1 MQSKHGS
8 DTTKDVSM
16 MEKKPIT
23 RKAKL
28 ILATWNIGL
37 FALVWAYYY
46 NSTVYPMKYLLGMVF
61 STVLYGTLYMFLC
74 NLYKGF
80 RIASNQIGETVFS
93 QFLGFA
99 IADFFLYLQGCLIR
113 NTMINVLPGA
123 LTVVMQI
130 MGSAM
135 IVSITKRYMR
145 SHMQPKDTIIIYGR
159 GTKEEEICAFEQ
171 RLLQKYAHL
180 FHITKHINERD
191 IAFCMTKEIQK
202 THTVL
207 LYEVTHHTR
216 KKVMKYAIA
225 NKKTLYFTPTIEDI
239 TLQGCT
245 EKHLL
250 DTPLQKY
257 NYVYE
262 KPTEYTG
269 KRAFDV
275 TFALFL
281 LVLTAPFMLLSALL
295 IKLED
300 HGPVFFKQK
309 RCTKG
314 GREFEIIKFRSMIVD
329 AEKKSG
335 ATLAFKNDD
344 RITKVGRFIRATR
357 LDELPQLI
365 NILKGDMS
373 FVGPRPERPIFY
385 DEIVKEVPEFTYRLR
400 VKGGLTGYA
409 QIYGKYNTV
418 FADKLKLDLLYIE
431 NQSFFMDIK
440 LILLTLKIMFMSE
453 STEGIENE
461 KLQKTQKVNEEIE
474 NEVLEYEARAV
485 K

>member
-1 MQSKHGS
+1 
-8 DTTKDVSM
+8 
-16 MEKKPIT
+16 MERKTIT
-23 RKAKL
+23 RNSKL
-28 ILATWNIGL
+28 CLAIWNIGL
-37 FALVWAYYY
+37 FGLVWGSYY
-46 NSTVYPMKYLLGMVF
+46 NDFVYEERYVLGMGF
-61 STVLYGTLYMFLC
+61 SIVMYGVLYYFLC

-80 RIASNQIGETVFS
+80 CIASHQVGETVFS
-93 QFLGFA
+93 QFLGLG
-99 IADFFLYLQGCLIR
+99 IADLFLYLQGCLVG
-113 NTMINVLPGA
+113 NAVINLIPGCMTVLAQVLGTA
-123 LTVVMQI
+123 FIIIVTKKYMQ
-130 MGSAM
+130 
-135 IVSITKRYMR
+135 K
-145 SHMQPKDTIIIYGR
+145 HMKPKDTIVIYGR
-159 GTKEEEICAFEQ
+159 GIRETEIVAFEQ
-171 RLLQKYAHL
+171 RLLSKYNHL
-180 FHITKHINERD
+180 FKINRRINERE

-207 LYEVTHHTR
+207 LYEVTNHTR

-225 NKKTLYFTPTIEDI
+225 HKKTLYFTPTIEDI

-257 NYVYE
+257 NYVYD

-275 TFALFL
+275 IFALFL
-281 LVLTAPFMLLSALL
+281 LVLTSPFMLLSAIL
-295 IKLED
+295 IKIED

-314 GREFEIIKFRSMIVD
+314 GKEFEIIKFRSMVVD

-335 ATLAFKNDD
+335 ATLALKNDD
-344 RITKVGRFIRATR
+344 RITKVGHFIRSTR
-357 LDELPQLI
+357 LDELPQLF

-373 FVGPRPERPIFY
+373 FVGPRPERPVFY
-385 DEIVKEVPEFTYRLR
+385 EEITKEVPEFTYRMR

-409 QIYGKYNTV
+409 QIYGKYNTA

-431 NQSFFMDIK
+431 NQSFFMDVK

-461 KLQKTQKVNEEIE
+461 NTQNTRKANEEHE
-474 NEVLEYEARAV
+474 GEVLEYRARVV

>member
-46 NSTVYPMKYLLGMVF
+46 NSTVYPMKYLLGMAF
-61 STVLYGTLYMFLC
+61 STVLYGILYMFLC

-113 NTMINVLPGA
+113 NTILNIVPGA
-123 LTVVMQI
+123 LTVLMQI
-130 MGSAM
+130 MGTAM

-145 SHMQPKDTIIIYGR
+145 SHMQPKDIIIIYGR

-225 NKKTLYFTPTIEDI
+225 HKKTLYFTPTIEDI

-281 LVLTAPFMLLSALL
+281 LILTAPFMLLSAIL
-295 IKLED
+295 IKVED

-329 AEKKSG
+329 AEKYG
-335 ATLAFKNDD
+335 VTPCTENDD
-344 RITKVGRFIRATR
+344 RITKVGKFIRATR
-357 LDELPQLI
+357 LDELPQLF

-373 FVGPRPERPIFY
+373 FVGPRPERVEHVEQY
-385 DEIVKEVPEFTYRLR
+385 TAELPEFAYRMR

-409 QIYGKYNTV
+409 QIYGKYNTS
-418 FADKLKLDLLYIE
+418 AYDKLRLDLLYIE
-431 NQSFFMDIK
+431 NQSFFMDLK
-440 LILLTLKIMFMSE
+440 MILLTLKIMFVAE
-453 STEGIENE
+453 STEGFDEE
-461 KLQKTQKVNEEIE
+461 KSKTMQEVTAGLEEE
-474 NEVLEYEARAV
+474 ALEYRARAV

>member
-113 NTMINVLPGA
+113 NTILNIVPGA
-123 LTVVMQI
+123 LTVLMQI
-130 MGSAM
+130 VGTAM

-225 NKKTLYFTPTIEDI
+225 HKKTLYFTPTIEDI

-329 AEKKSG
+329 AEKYG
-335 ATLAFKNDD
+335 VTPCTENDD
-344 RITKVGRFIRATR
+344 RITKVGKFIRATR
-357 LDELPQLI
+357 LDELPQLF

-373 FVGPRPERPIFY
+373 FVGPRPERVEHVEQY
-385 DEIVKEVPEFTYRLR
+385 TAELPEFAYRMR

-409 QIYGKYNTV
+409 QIYGKYNTS
-418 FADKLKLDLLYIE
+418 AYDKLRLDLLYIE
-431 NQSFFMDIK
+431 NQSFFMDLK
-440 LILLTLKIMFMSE
+440 MILLTLKIMFVAE
-453 STEGIENE
+453 STEGFDVE
-461 KLQKTQKVNEEIE
+461 KSKTMQEVTAGLEEE
-474 NEVLEYEARAV
+474 ALEYRARAV

>member
-1 MQSKHGS
+1 
-8 DTTKDVSM
+8 
-16 MEKKPIT
+16 
-23 RKAKL
+23 
-28 ILATWNIGL
+28 
-37 FALVWAYYY
+37 
-46 NSTVYPMKYLLGMVF
+46 MKYLLGMAF

-113 NTMINVLPGA
+113 NTILNIVPGA

-130 MGSAM
+130 VGTAM

-225 NKKTLYFTPTIEDI
+225 HKKTLYFTPTIEDI

-295 IKLED
+295 IKVED

-329 AEKKSG
+329 AEKYG
-335 ATLAFKNDD
+335 VTPCTENDD
-344 RITKVGRFIRATR
+344 RITKVGKFIRATR
-357 LDELPQLI
+357 LDELPQLF

-373 FVGPRPERPIFY
+373 FVGPRPERVEHVEQY
-385 DEIVKEVPEFTYRLR
+385 TAELPEFAYRMR

-409 QIYGKYNTV
+409 QIYGKYNTS
-418 FADKLKLDLLYIE
+418 AYDKLRLDLLYIE
-431 NQSFFMDIK
+431 NQSFFMDLK
-440 LILLTLKIMFMSE
+440 MILLTLKIMFVAE
-453 STEGIENE
+453 STEGFDVE
-461 KLQKTQKVNEEIE
+461 KSKTMQEVTAGLEEE
-474 NEVLEYEARAV
+474 ALEYRARAV

>member
-113 NTMINVLPGA
+113 NTILNIVPGA
-123 LTVVMQI
+123 LTVLMQI
-130 MGSAM
+130 MGTAM

-225 NKKTLYFTPTIEDI
+225 HKKTLYFTPTIEDI

-281 LVLTAPFMLLSALL
+281 LILTAPFMLLSAIL
-295 IKLED
+295 IKVED

-329 AEKKSG
+329 AEKYG
-335 ATLAFKNDD
+335 VTPCTENDD
-344 RITKVGRFIRATR
+344 RITKVGKFIRATR
-357 LDELPQLI
+357 LDELPQLF

-373 FVGPRPERPIFY
+373 FVGPRPERVEHVEQY
-385 DEIVKEVPEFTYRLR
+385 TAELPEFAYRMR

-409 QIYGKYNTV
+409 QIYGKYNTS
-418 FADKLKLDLLYIE
+418 AYDKLRLDLLYIE
-431 NQSFFMDIK
+431 NQSFFMDLK
-440 LILLTLKIMFMSE
+440 MILLTLKIMFVAE
-453 STEGIENE
+453 STEGFDEE
-461 KLQKTQKVNEEIE
+461 KSKTMQEVTAGLEEE
-474 NEVLEYEARAV
+474 ALEYRARAV

>member
-1 MQSKHGS
+1 
-8 DTTKDVSM
+8 M

-46 NSTVYPMKYLLGMVF
+46 NSTVYPMKYLLGMAF

-113 NTMINVLPGA
+113 NTILNIVPGA

-130 MGSAM
+130 VGTAM

-225 NKKTLYFTPTIEDI
+225 HKKTLYFTPTIEDI

-295 IKLED
+295 IKVED

-329 AEKKSG
+329 AEKYG
-335 ATLAFKNDD
+335 VTPCTENDD
-344 RITKVGRFIRATR
+344 RITKVGKFIRATR
-357 LDELPQLI
+357 LDELPQLF

-373 FVGPRPERPIFY
+373 FVGPRPERVEHVEQY
-385 DEIVKEVPEFTYRLR
+385 TAELPEFAYRMR

-409 QIYGKYNTV
+409 QIYGKYNTS
-418 FADKLKLDLLYIE
+418 AYDKLRLDLLYIE
-431 NQSFFMDIK
+431 NQSFFMDLK
-440 LILLTLKIMFMSE
+440 MILLTLKIMFVAE
-453 STEGIENE
+453 STEGFDVE
-461 KLQKTQKVNEEIE
+461 KSKTMQEVTAGLEEE
-474 NEVLEYEARAV
+474 ALEYRARAV

>member
-1 MQSKHGS
+1 
-8 DTTKDVSM
+8 M

-46 NSTVYPMKYLLGMVF
+46 NSTVYPMKYLLGMAF

-113 NTMINVLPGA
+113 NTILNIVPGA

-130 MGSAM
+130 VGTAM

-225 NKKTLYFTPTIEDI
+225 HKKTLYFTPTIEDI

-295 IKLED
+295 IKVED

-329 AEKKSG
+329 AEKYG
-335 ATLAFKNDD
+335 VTPCTENDD
-344 RITKVGRFIRATR
+344 RITKVGKFIRATR
-357 LDELPQLI
+357 LDELPQLF

-373 FVGPRPERPIFY
+373 FVGPRPERVEHVEQY
-385 DEIVKEVPEFTYRLR
+385 TAELPEFAYRMR

-409 QIYGKYNTV
+409 QIYGKYNTS
-418 FADKLKLDLLYIE
+418 AYDKLRLDLLYIE
-431 NQSFFMDIK
+431 NQSFFMDLK
-440 LILLTLKIMFMSE
+440 MILLTLKIMFVAE
-453 STEGIENE
+453 STEGFDEE
-461 KLQKTQKVNEEIE
+461 KSKNMQEVTACLEEE
-474 NEVLEYEARAV
+474 ALEYRARAV

>member
-1 MQSKHGS
+1 
-8 DTTKDVSM
+8 M

-113 NTMINVLPGA
+113 NTILNIVPGA
-123 LTVVMQI
+123 LTVLMQI
-130 MGSAM
+130 MGTAM

-225 NKKTLYFTPTIEDI
+225 HKKTLYFTPTIEDI

-329 AEKKSG
+329 AEKYG
-335 ATLAFKNDD
+335 VTPCTENDD
-344 RITKVGRFIRATR
+344 RITKVGKFIRATR
-357 LDELPQLI
+357 LDELPQLF

-373 FVGPRPERPIFY
+373 FVGPRPERVEHVEQY
-385 DEIVKEVPEFTYRLR
+385 TAELPEFAYRMR

-409 QIYGKYNTV
+409 QIYGKYNTS
-418 FADKLKLDLLYIE
+418 AYDKLRLDLLYIE
-431 NQSFFMDIK
+431 NQSFFMDLK
-440 LILLTLKIMFMSE
+440 MILLTLKIMFVAE
-453 STEGIENE
+453 STEGFDVE
-461 KLQKTQKVNEEIE
+461 KSKTMQEVTAGLEEE
-474 NEVLEYEARAV
+474 ALEYRARAV

>member
-1 MQSKHGS
+1 
-8 DTTKDVSM
+8 M

-46 NSTVYPMKYLLGMVF
+46 NSTVYPMKYLLGMAF

-113 NTMINVLPGA
+113 NTILNIVPGA

-130 MGSAM
+130 VGTAM

-225 NKKTLYFTPTIEDI
+225 HKKTLYFTPTIEDI

-281 LVLTAPFMLLSALL
+281 LVLTAPFMLLSAIL
-295 IKLED
+295 IKVED

-329 AEKKSG
+329 AEKYG
-335 ATLAFKNDD
+335 VTPCTENDD
-344 RITKVGRFIRATR
+344 RITKVGKFIRATR
-357 LDELPQLI
+357 LDELPQLF

-373 FVGPRPERPIFY
+373 FVGPRPERVEHVEQY
-385 DEIVKEVPEFTYRLR
+385 TAELPEFAYRMR

-409 QIYGKYNTV
+409 QIYGKYNTS
-418 FADKLKLDLLYIE
+418 AYDKLRLDLLYIE
-431 NQSFFMDIK
+431 NQSFFMDLK
-440 LILLTLKIMFMSE
+440 MILLTLKIMFVAE
-453 STEGIENE
+453 STEGFDEE
-461 KLQKTQKVNEEIE
+461 KSKTMQEVTAGLEEE
-474 NEVLEYEARAV
+474 ALEYRARAV

>member
-1 MQSKHGS
+1 
-8 DTTKDVSM
+8 M

-46 NSTVYPMKYLLGMVF
+46 NSTVYPMKYLLGMAF

-113 NTMINVLPGA
+113 NTILNIVPGA

-130 MGSAM
+130 MGTAM

-225 NKKTLYFTPTIEDI
+225 HKKTLYFTPTIEDI

-281 LVLTAPFMLLSALL
+281 LVLTAPFMLLSAIL
-295 IKLED
+295 IKVED

-329 AEKKSG
+329 AEKYG
-335 ATLAFKNDD
+335 VTPCTENDD
-344 RITKVGRFIRATR
+344 RITKVGKFIRATR
-357 LDELPQLI
+357 LDELPQLF

-373 FVGPRPERPIFY
+373 FVGPRPERVEHVEQY
-385 DEIVKEVPEFTYRLR
+385 TAELPEFAYRMR

-409 QIYGKYNTV
+409 QIYGKYNTS
-418 FADKLKLDLLYIE
+418 AYDKLRLDLLYIE
-431 NQSFFMDIK
+431 NQSFFMDLK
-440 LILLTLKIMFMSE
+440 MILLTLKIMFVAE
-453 STEGIENE
+453 STEGFDVE
-461 KLQKTQKVNEEIE
+461 KSKTMQEVTAGLEEE
-474 NEVLEYEARAV
+474 ALEYRARAV

>member
-113 NTMINVLPGA
+113 NTILNIVPGA
-123 LTVVMQI
+123 LTVLMQI
-130 MGSAM
+130 MGTAM

-225 NKKTLYFTPTIEDI
+225 HKKTLYFTPTIEDI

-281 LVLTAPFMLLSALL
+281 LILTAPFMLLSAIL
-295 IKLED
+295 IKVED

-329 AEKKSG
+329 AEKYG
-335 ATLAFKNDD
+335 VTPCTENDD
-344 RITKVGRFIRATR
+344 RITKVGKFIRATR
-357 LDELPQLI
+357 LDELPQLF

-373 FVGPRPERPIFY
+373 FVGPRPERVEHVEQY
-385 DEIVKEVPEFTYRLR
+385 TAELPEFAYRMR

-409 QIYGKYNTV
+409 QIYGKYNTS
-418 FADKLKLDLLYIE
+418 AYDKLRLDLLYIE
-431 NQSFFMDIK
+431 NQSFFMDLK
-440 LILLTLKIMFMSE
+440 MILLTLKIMFVAE
-453 STEGIENE
+453 STEGFDVE
-461 KLQKTQKVNEEIE
+461 KSKTMQEVTAGLEEE
-474 NEVLEYEARAV
+474 ALEYRARAV

>member
-1 MQSKHGS
+1 MQSEDGS
-8 DTTKDVSM
+8 DTTKDVNM

-113 NTMINVLPGA
+113 NTILNIVPGA
-123 LTVVMQI
+123 LTVLMQI
-130 MGSAM
+130 MGTAM

-225 NKKTLYFTPTIEDI
+225 HKKTLYFTPTIEDI

-329 AEKKSG
+329 AEKYG
-335 ATLAFKNDD
+335 VTPCTENDD
-344 RITKVGRFIRATR
+344 RITKVGKFIRATR
-357 LDELPQLI
+357 LDELPQLF

-373 FVGPRPERPIFY
+373 FVGPRPERVEHVEQY
-385 DEIVKEVPEFTYRLR
+385 TAELPEFAYRMR

-409 QIYGKYNTV
+409 QIYGKYNTS
-418 FADKLKLDLLYIE
+418 AYDKLRLDLLYIE
-431 NQSFFMDIK
+431 NQSFFMDLK
-440 LILLTLKIMFMSE
+440 MILLTLKIMFVAE
-453 STEGIENE
+453 STEGFDVE
-461 KLQKTQKVNEEIE
+461 KSKTMQEVTAGLEEE
-474 NEVLEYEARAV
+474 ALEYRARAV

>member
-1 MQSKHGS
+1 
-8 DTTKDVSM
+8 M

-28 ILATWNIGL
+28 ILAAWNIGL

-113 NTMINVLPGA
+113 NTILNIVPGA
-123 LTVVMQI
+123 LTVLMQI
-130 MGSAM
+130 MGTAM

-225 NKKTLYFTPTIEDI
+225 HKKTLYFTPTIEDI

-295 IKLED
+295 IKVED

-329 AEKKSG
+329 AEKYG
-335 ATLAFKNDD
+335 VTPCTENDD
-344 RITKVGRFIRATR
+344 RITKVGKFIRATR
-357 LDELPQLI
+357 LDELPQLF

-373 FVGPRPERPIFY
+373 FVGPRPERVEHVEQY
-385 DEIVKEVPEFTYRLR
+385 TAELPEFAYRMR

-409 QIYGKYNTV
+409 QIYGKYNTS
-418 FADKLKLDLLYIE
+418 AYDKLRLDLLYIE
-431 NQSFFMDIK
+431 NQSFFMDLK
-440 LILLTLKIMFMSE
+440 MILLTLKIMFVAE
-453 STEGIENE
+453 STEGFDVE
-461 KLQKTQKVNEEIE
+461 KSKTMQEVTAGLEEE
-474 NEVLEYEARAV
+474 ALEYRARAV

>member
-113 NTMINVLPGA
+113 NTILNIVPGA
-123 LTVVMQI
+123 LTVLMQI
-130 MGSAM
+130 MGTAM

-225 NKKTLYFTPTIEDI
+225 HKKTLYFTPTIEDI

-281 LVLTAPFMLLSALL
+281 LVLTAPFMLLSAIL
-295 IKLED
+295 IKVED

-329 AEKKSG
+329 AEKYG
-335 ATLAFKNDD
+335 VTPCTENDD
-344 RITKVGRFIRATR
+344 RITKVGKFIRATR
-357 LDELPQLI
+357 LDELPQLF

-373 FVGPRPERPIFY
+373 FVGPRPERVEHVEQY
-385 DEIVKEVPEFTYRLR
+385 TAELPEFAYRMR

-409 QIYGKYNTV
+409 QIYGKYNTS
-418 FADKLKLDLLYIE
+418 AYDKLRLDLLYIE
-431 NQSFFMDIK
+431 NQSFFMDLK
-440 LILLTLKIMFMSE
+440 MILLTLKIMFVAE
-453 STEGIENE
+453 STEGFDVE
-461 KLQKTQKVNEEIE
+461 KSKTMQEVTAGLEEE
-474 NEVLEYEARAV
+474 ALEYRARAV